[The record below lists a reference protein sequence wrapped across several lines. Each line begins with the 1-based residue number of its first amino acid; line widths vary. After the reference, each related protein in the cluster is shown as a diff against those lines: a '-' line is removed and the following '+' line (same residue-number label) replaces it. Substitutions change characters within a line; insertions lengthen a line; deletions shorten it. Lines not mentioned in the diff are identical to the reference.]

1 MVCHGERS
9 LYHYLK
15 GQVNRIIS
23 AREKRTSKIHK
34 RRARFGGR
42 TTLSSCGVSP
52 RLAPA
57 LSSPK
62 FESTRLLNLRWWYG
76 SLCFRPSKTIRVN
89 KISVYFSS
97 TVNVPF
103 EPQQRELLRLA
114 DQTVIHLQCEH
125 CYTNNRPKKQNGHSL
140 GWKAKP

>member
-1 MVCHGERS
+1 MSWRTFFVPLSQGASEWNV
-9 LYHYLK
+9 L
-15 GQVNRIIS
+15 S
-23 AREKRTSKIHK
+23 AREKRTSKLHK
-34 RRARFGGR
+34 HRARFGGR
-42 TTLSSCGVSP
+42 TTLSSRGVSP

-103 EPQQRELLRLA
+103 EPQQRELLQLA
-114 DQTVIHLQCEH
+114 DQKVIHLQCEH
-125 CYTNNRPKKQNGHSL
+125 CYTNNRPKKQNGDSL